1 MSAPSDPPAAAPIA
15 IVGPHLTDG
24 DFTVKD
30 VEGNDVFRVKGV
42 IFSMRGKRVLEDAV
56 GNPLITMQQKLWS
69 AHSWWNVFRGDSIDD
84 SDLLFTAK
92 RSSLFQLKT
101 KLDVF
106 LAANTK
112 DDVCD
117 FRVKG
122 SYLESSCIIY
132 QGDSSVIVAQM
143 KKYTVKSMILG
154 KDSFGVTIYP
164 NVDHAFIVALIVI
177 LDEINKESGGGSSI
191 DTFVACVHNV
201 KSLDNVCK
209 S

>member
-122 SYLESSCIIY
+122 ATLR
-132 QGDSSVIVAQM
+132 M

-177 LDEINKESGGGSSI
+177 LDEINKESAEEARLILS
-191 DTFVACVHNV
+191 
-201 KSLDNVCK
+201 
-209 S
+209 